1 MGGKESPAKD
11 RAVWEYGS
19 IIARM
24 YPRHLGTKSPWYR
37 KSIRPHL
44 MTAQYPLPPIRAS
57 KSFFSLFFLSLPS
70 YPRA

>member
-1 MGGKESPAKD
+1 MD
-11 RAVWEYGS
+11 RAVWKYGS

-44 MTAQYPLPPIRAS
+44 MTAQYPLPPHPCV
-57 KSFFSLFFLSLPS
+57 KVFFSFCPS
-70 YPRA
+70 FPRRKNVVASIPR